1 MAEAAG
7 EDQELQQKEMS
18 YSNGASYSGT
28 VNKMNQR
35 QGQGTLKFPNN
46 EATYVGMFE

>member
-18 YSNGASYSGT
+18 YSNGATYNGT
-28 VNKMNQR
+28 VNSMNQR
-35 QGQGTLKFPNN
+35 QGEGTLTFPNN
-46 EATYVGMFE
+46 EAIYVGQFE